1 MRFVLAVLLLASP
14 ALADEIYRWTD
25 ADGVEHFTD
34 DPNQIPKGVK
44 KTKTRGAEIS
54 TMSVSG
60 DKHSSMSIE
69 LNEEEPAPSPEDTAS
84 KEAEWRAKFRD
95 ARAKIASL
103 EKQIAE
109 DQAIV
114 EPSGLKTSG
123 KFTCY
128 SGNYNVITRRFGPD
142 ACGLMIADAEFM
154 EMKARLDRNRVEL
167 KRAKDALK
175 DLEFSAANAAIPQSW
190 RE

>member
-1 MRFVLAVLLLASP
+1 MRLLLAVVLATSP
-14 ALADEIYRWTD
+14 VFADEIYRWTD

-44 KTKTRGAEIS
+44 KTTTKGAAIS

-60 DKHSSMSIE
+60 DKQSTMSIE
-69 LNEEEPAPSPEDTAS
+69 LADEEPAPSADDTAT

-95 ARAKIASL
+95 ARARIATL

-109 DQAIV
+109 DAAVV
-114 EPSGLKTSG
+114 EPAGLKTSG
-123 KFTCY
+123 RFTCY

-154 EMKARLDRNRVEL
+154 QMKARLDRNRGEL

-175 DLEFSAANAAIPQSW
+175 ELEFAAANAAIPQAW